1 MDILDEAKS
10 EIRIQ
15 RLYSFFE
22 KYKNNFLTPSSAE
35 LIKNPASR
43 SAKLR
48 KAVRTEQ
55 EFIYPTEFK
64 GKFKKYIDIE
74 NVFI

>member
-1 MDILDEAKS
+1 MPTENNQKN
-10 EIRIQ
+10 
-15 RLYSFFE
+15 SFFE
-22 KYKNNFLTPSSAE
+22 KYKNNFLTPSTEE

-48 KAVRTEQ
+48 EAIRTKQ
-55 EFIYPTEFK
+55 EFIYPDEFK
-64 GKFKKYIDIE
+64 KKFKKYIDIE